1 MGNEFYSC
9 ANHILIF
16 FLLLHEFQKSTHKI
30 IDIFHA
36 ASRIAPNMFR
46 DHASILMEAKAKR
59 KPNSAT
65 AVAGSGLFL
74 VEQEHEKNQ
83 RIALS

>member
-1 MGNEFYSC
+1 
-9 ANHILIF
+9 
-16 FLLLHEFQKSTHKI
+16 
-30 IDIFHA
+30 
-36 ASRIAPNMFR
+36 MFR

-65 AVAGSGLFL
+65 AVAGFGLFL
-74 VEQEHEKNQ
+74 VEQENEKYQ

>member
-1 MGNEFYSC
+1 M
-9 ANHILIF
+9 IIF
-16 FLLLHEFQKSTHKI
+16 VVVYQFQKSTQKI

-36 ASRIAPNMFR
+36 ESRIAPNMFR

-65 AVAGSGLFL
+65 AVAGFGLFL
-74 VEQEHEKNQ
+74 VEQENEKTQ

>member
-1 MGNEFYSC
+1 LCES
-9 ANHILIF
+9 HLDI
-16 FLLLHEFQKSTHKI
+16 FLLLDEFQKITLKI
-30 IDIFHA
+30 IDIFSTT
-36 ASRIAPNMFR
+36 SRIAPNMFR

-65 AVAGSGLFL
+65 AVAGFGLFL
-74 VEQEHEKNQ
+74 VEQENEKYQ

>member
-1 MGNEFYSC
+1 MPIKLFVY
-9 ANHILIF
+9 
-16 FLLLHEFQKSTHKI
+16 LLTFDEFQKSTRKI

-59 KPNSAT
+59 KPNTAT
-65 AVAGSGLFL
+65 AVAGFGLFL
-74 VEQEHEKNQ
+74 VEQENEKYQ
-83 RIALS
+83 SIALL

>member
-1 MGNEFYSC
+1 M
-9 ANHILIF
+9 
-16 FLLLHEFQKSTHKI
+16 THKI
-30 IDIFHA
+30 IDIFST

-74 VEQEHEKNQ
+74 VEQENEKYQ
-83 RIALS
+83 RIVMLCIALL

>member
-1 MGNEFYSC
+1 MT
-9 ANHILIF
+9 L
-16 FLLLHEFQKSTHKI
+16 KI

-36 ASRIAPNMFR
+36 TSRIAPNMFR

-65 AVAGSGLFL
+65 VVAGFGLLL
-74 VEQEHEKNQ
+74 VEQENEKN
-83 RIALS
+83 